1 MGKFD
6 QRGGG
11 DRGGRGGFGGGFKPR
26 GGFGGGRDRDA
37 RPEMFRATCAECG
50 SSCEVPFKPS
60 GDRPVLCSSCFS
72 ASKGEKPRESRE
84 RSFESKFDK
93 GGFNDRPSFSTP
105 KAPSADISK
114 LENEIKAINEKLEKI
129 LQKLATP
136 VAAVKTVVEP
146 VAKAEVKTS
155 SKPAV
160 KAKAV
165 AAKPAAKVVA
175 PKAAAKKVV
184 TKKPAVLAKKK

>member
-60 GDRPVLCSSCFS
+60 GDRPVLCSACFS
-72 ASKGEKPRESRE
+72 ASKGEKPRE

-129 LQKLATP
+129 LQKLATGA
-136 VAAVKTVVEP
+136 AAVKTVVEP
-146 VAKAEVKTS
+146 VVKAEVKTS

-165 AAKPAAKVVA
+165 VAKKVAA
-175 PKAAAKKVV
+175 PKAAAKKAV